1 MRSNGWEPGMRWWGR
16 GVSGARPPLP
26 VHLVERPDLL
36 AATVR
41 ALCARERPVA
51 VVGIGGAGKSTLA
64 GQACADRE
72 VQRAFRDGIAWLEA
86 GPGKYPEALLADLAV
101 GLELNNAAI
110 TFGTKEQG
118 REQLA
123 AALRSRRILIAVDNV
138 CEARQLDVL
147 TGLTPKCTVLFTTRL
162 SELAKPVKAEEVRV
176 DELTQDQALELLGRW
191 TDRAPAALPDAA
203 RALCARAAVAPAVA
217 APSGRPPTRAHSA
230 RAAPGNA
237 AGARSVQRPSNS
249 SAWSWVSSSTLTSSA
264 LTGLASSD
272 RRVVNSTVH
281 LGVSPVRTSSWRAS
295 HTLSTAISI
304 RLLRSAAAS
313 CSRPCSFVPKVIAAL
328 FSSRPTARSASS
340 ASGYFPGP
348 ASSQAIPSRKARCTS
363 RSAHACPARVDL
375 PAPPIP
381 TTATGRSLAHSART
395 VAASRSG
402 RSTRCTGSG
411 GRAPET
417 PRPHHRIPGSHPLL
431 RMNHGTA
438 DCERHLPTWQ
448 DQPAFRKPPVRQ
460 PVRGGRPGLLL

>member
-203 RALCARAAVAPAVA
+203 RALCARVGGLALGVATAGAMAARGTPFSDVLASIKGEPVQTGTDLDVVDRYRSLFDLIEASIANLPEADQKRYAQLAVFARRGSFPRDA
-217 APSGRPPTRAHSA
+217 AWALWQPELPDSEADELLAELTGRYLLT
-230 RAAPGNA
+230 A
-237 AGARSVQRPSNS
+237 AG
-249 SAWSWVSSSTLTSSA
+249 
-264 LTGLASSD
+264 
-272 RRVVNSTVH
+272 
-281 LGVSPVRTSSWRAS
+281 
-295 HTLSTAISI
+295 
-304 RLLRSAAAS
+304 
-313 CSRPCSFVPKVIAAL
+313 
-328 FSSRPTARSASS
+328 
-340 ASGYFPGP
+340 
-348 ASSQAIPSRKARCTS
+348 
-363 RSAHACPARVDL
+363 
-375 PAPPIP
+375 
-381 TTATGRSLAHSART
+381 
-395 VAASRSG
+395 
-402 RSTRCTGSG
+402 
-411 GRAPET
+411 E
-417 PRPHHRIPGSHPLL
+417 
-431 RMNHGTA
+431 
-438 DCERHLPTWQ
+438 
-448 DQPAFRKPPVRQ
+448 
-460 PVRGGRPGLLL
+460 